1 MIKKSRSMIRLT
13 LFLVVFITS
22 CSTSNIYVTRH
33 AERANESDTTSLS
46 AAGLNRA
53 RALSDWLANTHI
65 DSIFVTSFRRTEQTA
80 APLASRLGLPLTKY
94 PASPVTAITNRLRTF
109 RGKNALVVG
118 HSNTILEIAKGL
130 GTTPSIQKIDHSDYQ
145 NILFIQVRRTP
156 FGQRVQLYEQ
166 KLNP

>member
-1 MIKKSRSMIRLT
+1 MNRL
-13 LFLVVFITS
+13 LLALCLILS
-22 CSTSNIYVTRH
+22 ACSTSNIYVTRH

-53 RALSDWLANTHI
+53 QTLANRLAEERI
-65 DSIFVTSFRRTEQTA
+65 DSIFVTPYRRTEQTA

-118 HSNTILEIAKGL
+118 HSNTILEIARAL
-130 GTTPSIQKIDHSDYQ
+130 GTTPSTPKIEHSDYQ
-145 NILFIQVRRTP
+145 HLLFIQVHRTP
-156 FGQRVQLYEQ
+156 FGQRVHLHEQ